1 MRYRPKGEGSAADN
15 QGMRMDSPAHARDA
29 ALRGALAVDDVDRRV
44 DLPELAAVELF
55 ASLPQAALADLARH
69 AQLRTYPA
77 GSTIF
82 EEGEDGDC
90 LHVLRCGA
98 VKVVR
103 PSHDDDVVL
112 DVLGPGKVFGELAVL
127 NSSPRTATL
136 VALADS
142 VTVVV
147 DKVGF
152 DHVLDRHPT
161 AVREM
166 LGTVARSLTFAK
178 EELARHNR
186 ALEETIAERTEE
198 LRRTHL
204 DIVRRLAQAAEWH
217 DDTTG
222 KHVSRMSKLA
232 YRLAL
237 AVGMERE
244 RADML
249 LQASALHDIGKIG
262 IPDRVLLKPG
272 KLDAEEWE
280 LMKTHTTIGAQL
292 LSGSNSDVVQMAE
305 QIALTHHERWDGQ
318 GYPCGLSGEDIPL
331 ESRVCT
337 IADVFDALVSERPYK
352 EAWPVSEALDE
363 IARMSGSAFEP
374 ALVSVFLRE
383 VARDLPSD

>member
-1 MRYRPKGEGSAADN
+1 MTVRRTPLDERESV
-15 QGMRMDSPAHARDA
+15 
-29 ALRGALAVDDVDRRV
+29 LRGAIAPEPEERRV
-44 DLPELAAVELF
+44 EIPELAAVELF
-55 ASLPQAALADLARH
+55 ASLPQPALSDLARQ
-69 AQLRTYPA
+69 ARICTYPS

-82 EEGEDGDC
+82 EEGDHGDC
-90 LHVLRCGA
+90 MHVLRSGA

-103 PSHDDDVVL
+103 PSQDEDGLVL

-142 VTVVV
+142 TTVVV

-152 DHVLDRHPT
+152 DHVLDRHPA

-166 LGTVARSLTFAK
+166 LGMVARSLTFAK
-178 EELARHNR
+178 EELTRHNR
-186 ALEETIAERTEE
+186 ALEDTIRERTEE

-222 KHVSRMSKLA
+222 RHISRMSKLA
-232 YRLAL
+232 HRLAL
-237 AVGMERE
+237 AAGMDRE
-244 RADML
+244 QAEML

-272 KLDAEEWE
+272 KLDADEWE

-292 LSGSNSDVVQMAE
+292 LAGSTSGVVQMAE
-305 QIALTHHERWDGQ
+305 RIALTHHERWDGK
-318 GYPCGLSGEDIPL
+318 GYPHGLAGEDIPF

-352 EAWPVSEALDE
+352 KAWPVSEALAE
-363 IARMSGSAFEP
+363 IARMSGTAFEP
-374 ALVSVFLRE
+374 WLADVFLRE
-383 VARDLPSD
+383 VAPGIGND

>member
-1 MRYRPKGEGSAADN
+1 MTVRRTPLDEAESV
-15 QGMRMDSPAHARDA
+15 
-29 ALRGALAVDDVDRRV
+29 LRGAVAPDASERRV
-44 DLPELAAVELF
+44 DPPELAAVELF
-55 ASLPQAALADLARH
+55 ASLPQPALADLARH
-69 AQLRTYPA
+69 AQIRSYEA

-82 EEGEDGDC
+82 EEGDHGDC
-90 LHVLRCGA
+90 MHVLRSGA

-103 PSHDDDVVL
+103 PSHDEDVVL

-142 VTVVV
+142 TTVVV
-147 DKVGF
+147 DKGGF
-152 DHVLDRHPT
+152 DLVLDSHPA

-186 ALEETIAERTEE
+186 ALEDTVRERTEE

-204 DIVRRLAQAAEWH
+204 SIVRRLAQAAEWH

-222 KHVSRMSKLA
+222 QHISRMSKLA
-232 YRLAL
+232 HRLAI
-237 AVGMERE
+237 AAGMDRE
-244 RADML
+244 RAEMM

-280 LMKTHTTIGAQL
+280 LMQTHTTIGAQL
-292 LSGSNSDVVQMAE
+292 LAGSSSEVVQMAE
-305 QIALTHHERWDGQ
+305 QIALTHHERWDGK
-318 GYPCGLSGEDIPL
+318 GYPHGLAGEDIPF
-331 ESRVCT
+331 ESRICT

-352 EAWPVSEALDE
+352 KAWPVSEALAE

-374 ALVSVFLRE
+374 WLADVFLRE
-383 VARDLPSD
+383 VARDLDSD

>member
-1 MRYRPKGEGSAADN
+1 MTERRTPLDERESVL
-15 QGMRMDSPAHARDA
+15 RA
-29 ALRGALAVDDVDRRV
+29 ALELDPAERHVDP
-44 DLPELAAVELF
+44 PELASVELF
-55 ASLPQAALADLARH
+55 ASLPQPALADLARQ
-69 AQLRTYPA
+69 AQVCIYPA
-77 GSTIF
+77 GATIF
-82 EEGEDGDC
+82 DEGDHGDC
-90 LHVLRCGA
+90 LHVLRSGA

-103 PSHDDDVVL
+103 PSHDEDDVVL

-142 VTVVV
+142 TTVVV
-147 DKVGF
+147 DKGGF
-152 DHVLDRHPT
+152 DQVLDRHPA

-186 ALEETIAERTEE
+186 ALEDTVRERTEE

-204 DIVRRLAQAAEWH
+204 EIVRRLAQAAEWH

-222 KHVSRMSKLA
+222 RHISRMSRLTQ
-232 YRLAL
+232 RLAL
-237 AVGMERE
+237 AAGMDAGHAE
-244 RADML
+244 ML

-292 LSGSNSDVVQMAE
+292 LAGSSSDVVQMAE
-305 QIALTHHERWDGQ
+305 RIALTHHERWDGR
-318 GYPCGLSGEDIPL
+318 GYPNGLSGQDIPF
-331 ESRVCT
+331 ESRICT
-337 IADVFDALVSERPYK
+337 IADVFDALISERPYK
-352 EAWPVSEALDE
+352 KAWPVDEALAE

-374 ALVSVFLRE
+374 WLVDVFLRE
-383 VARDLPSD
+383 VARDLPAD

>member
-1 MRYRPKGEGSAADN
+1 MRARQTPLNE
-15 QGMRMDSPAHARDA
+15 RDSV
-29 ALRGALAVDDVDRRV
+29 LRRALAPGPATARV
-44 DLPELAAVELF
+44 DPPELAAVELF
-55 ASLPQAALADLARH
+55 ESLPQPALADLARH
-69 AQLRTYPA
+69 AHTCTYPA

-82 EEGEDGDC
+82 EEGDIGDC
-90 LHVLRCGA
+90 LHVLRSGA

-103 PSHDDDVVL
+103 PSHDDGVVL

-142 VTVVV
+142 TTVVV
-147 DKVGF
+147 NKGAIEQ
-152 DHVLDRHPT
+152 VLTRHPA

-186 ALEETIAERTEE
+186 ALEDTVRERTEE

-204 DIVRRLAQAAEWH
+204 EIVARLAQAAEWH
-217 DDTTG
+217 DDTPG
-222 KHVSRMSKLA
+222 RHVSRMSCLA
-232 YRLAL
+232 RELAL
-237 AVGMERE
+237 AAGMDLEQAE
-244 RADML
+244 ML

-272 KLDAEEWE
+272 RLNSEEWE

-292 LSGSNSDVVQMAE
+292 LAGSSSEVIQMAE
-305 QIALTHHERWDGQ
+305 RIALSHHERWDGK
-318 GYPCGLSGEDIPL
+318 GYPHGLAGDAIPI
-331 ESRVCT
+331 ESRICT

-352 EAWPVSEALDE
+352 QAWPVDEALAE
-363 IARMSGSAFEP
+363 IARMSGLAFEP
-374 ALVSVFLRE
+374 ALADVFLRDIAPGLE
-383 VARDLPSD
+383 ES

>member
-1 MRYRPKGEGSAADN
+1 MST
-15 QGMRMDSPAHARDA
+15 RDDV
-29 ALRGALAVDDVDRRV
+29 LRGAAAPDAGELRV
-44 DLPELAAVELF
+44 DPPELAAVDLF
-55 ASLPQAALADLARH
+55 ASLPQPALADLARH
-69 AQLRTYPA
+69 ARTCKFA
-77 GSTIF
+77 TGETVF
-82 EEGEDGDC
+82 EEGDLGDC
-90 LHVLRCGA
+90 LHVVRSGA

-112 DVLGPGKVFGELAVL
+112 DVLGAGKVFGELAVL

-136 VALADS
+136 VAVADT
-142 VTVVV
+142 VTVSV
-147 DKVGF
+147 DKGAI
-152 DHVLDRHPT
+152 DTVLDRHPT

-186 ALEETIAERTEE
+186 ALEETVAERTEE

-204 DIVRRLAQAAEWH
+204 EIVRRLAQAAEWH

-222 KHVSRMSKLA
+222 RHVSRMSRLA

-237 AVGMERE
+237 AAGMSAEQAE
-244 RADML
+244 ML

-272 KLDAEEWE
+272 KLDADEWE

-292 LSGSNSDVVQMAE
+292 LSGSNSEVIQMAE
-305 QIALTHHERWDGQ
+305 RIALTHHERWDGK
-318 GYPCGLSGEDIPL
+318 GYPHGLHGVDIPF
-331 ESRVCT
+331 EARICT

-352 EAWPVSEALDE
+352 HAWSVPDALEE
-363 IARMSGSAFEP
+363 IQRMSGSAFEP
-374 ALVSVFLRE
+374 KLVEAFMRE
-383 VARDLPSD
+383 VAPGIED

>member
-1 MRYRPKGEGSAADN
+1 MTARQAPRD
-15 QGMRMDSPAHARDA
+15 ARDP
-29 ALRGALAVDDVDRRV
+29 ALRAAVTPDASERRIEP
-44 DLPELAAVELF
+44 PELAAVELF
-55 ASLPQAALADLARH
+55 ASLPQPALADLARH
-69 AQLRTYPA
+69 ARVCTYAA
-77 GSTIF
+77 GETIF
-82 EEGEDGDC
+82 DEGDHGDC
-90 LHVLRCGA
+90 LHVLRSGA

-103 PSHDDDVVL
+103 PSHDDEGVVL

-142 VTVVV
+142 TTVVV
-147 DKVGF
+147 DKGGF
-152 DHVLDRHPT
+152 DQVLDSHPA

-186 ALEETIAERTEE
+186 ALEDTVRERTEE

-204 DIVRRLAQAAEWH
+204 EIVRRLAQAAEWH

-222 KHVSRMSKLA
+222 RHISRMSRLTH
-232 YRLAL
+232 RLAL
-237 AVGMERE
+237 AAGMDNAEAE
-244 RADML
+244 ML

-292 LSGSNSDVVQMAE
+292 LAGSASDVVQMAE
-305 QIALTHHERWDGQ
+305 RIALTHHERWDGK
-318 GYPCGLSGEDIPL
+318 GYPHGLAGEDIPF
-331 ESRVCT
+331 ESRICT
-337 IADVFDALVSERPYK
+337 IADVFDALISERPYK
-352 EAWPVSEALDE
+352 KAWSVDEALAE

-374 ALVSVFLRE
+374 WLADVFLRE
-383 VARDLPSD
+383 VARDLDGD